1 MIEEKAV
8 SALQTGFLLNKA
20 SRELIRSNQLWMKA
34 KSGLGFGVS
43 IVISSCKPVTPCIV
57 LNHSGSFLNN
67 FSS

>member
-34 KSGLGFGVS
+34 KSGL
-43 IVISSCKPVTPCIV
+43 TV
-57 LNHSGSFLNN
+57 LVFQLSL
-67 FSS
+67 